1 MLLTKQQKQQ
11 VIFLA
16 SKNNIPIKKS
26 WGQNFLIDENIIN
39 KIIQVINP
47 NKNDTI
53 LEIGPGHGALTK
65 ELLNLSKKIYAVEID
80 PMLCKQLNNQY
91 KQLELFNEDILKW
104 DEKDIQFDKIVGNI
118 PYNISSQIIFKF
130 LNKKWDVMVLMLQ
143 KELAKRIVSKE
154 GSKEYGRISVMA
166 QNFCDV
172 SYMFDIS
179 KNVFYPKPKIDSGVL
194 EFKRKKTVTDIDK
207 FSIFIKEAFKQRRK
221 KIKNNLK
228 DLCDFKLI
236 EKYADKRPEEISPKE
251 YLNLFNKIYF

>member
-1 MLLTKQQKQQ
+1 
-11 VIFLA
+11 LA

-26 WGQNFLIDENIIN
+26 WGQNFLIDKNTIN
-39 KIIQVINP
+39 KIIHVINP
-47 NKNDTI
+47 SKNDTI

-65 ELLNLSKKIYAVEID
+65 ELLSLSKKVYAVEID
-80 PMLCKQLNNQY
+80 PMLCTQLNNQY
-91 KQLELFNEDILKW
+91 KQLNLFNDDILKW
-104 DEKDIQFDKIVGNI
+104 DEEDIQFDKIVGNI

-130 LNKKWDVMVLMLQ
+130 LNKNWSMMVLMLQ

-166 QNFCDV
+166 QIFCDI

-179 KNVFYPKPKIDSGVL
+179 RNVFHPKPNIDSGIL
-194 EFKRKKTVTDIDK
+194 LFKRKKTSVDINK

-221 KIKNNLK
+221 KLKNNLK
-228 DLCDFKLI
+228 NSCSPKLI
-236 EKYADKRPEEISPKE
+236 ENYANKRPEEISPKE